1 MTLDERVAPEA
12 LPDFRPSL
20 RTRLAERGVDLRLL
34 LLVPAVLV
42 VVVLFIY
49 PFIFGIQLSLTP
61 QRFANPVDN
70 YRAFFSDPYY
80 FSSLSNTL
88 AIAVPATFVNVFAAV
103 PIAVRMRRAFRGRR
117 LLAAALVVPVSLG
130 TVFLAD
136 GMLNVLGPAGWLNKA
151 LIGIGLI
158 DDPVR
163 LTNNWWGVF
172 LSLVVSG
179 FPFAFLLMLAYASGI
194 DPSLESAAATLGASR
209 GQRFWH
215 VIFPLLLPGAAVTLC
230 LNFVMAFSVFP
241 SAVLLGDPSGSSR
254 VMALIAYQEA
264 QERLDPSMGSA
275 VAMLLAAAQLVF
287 VVLVLGARSLLYRGP
302 ASGGK
307 G

>member
-1 MTLDERVAPEA
+1 MTATVV
-12 LPDFRPSL
+12 RPSL
-20 RTRLAERGVDLRLL
+20 RLRLAERGIDLRLL
-34 LLVPAVLV
+34 MAVPAVLV
-42 VVVLFIY
+42 VLVLFVY
-49 PFIFGIQLSLTP
+49 PFVFGIQLSLTP
-61 QRFANPVDN
+61 QKFTNPLDN

-80 FSSLSNTL
+80 SSSLVNTL
-88 AIAVPATFVNVFAAV
+88 AIAVPATFVNVVAAV

-117 LLAAALVVPVSLG
+117 VLAAALVVPVSLG

-136 GMLNVLGPAGWLNKA
+136 GMLNVLGPSGWLNKT
-151 LIGIGLI
+151 LLGLGIVH
-158 DDPVR
+158 DPIR

-194 DPSLESAAATLGASR
+194 DPSLEQAAATLGASP
-209 GQRFWH
+209 GQRFRY
-215 VIFPLLLPGAAVTLC
+215 VVFPLLLPGAAVTLC

-302 ASGGK
+302 ATGGK

>member
-1 MTLDERVAPEA
+1 MIKRTVEP
-12 LPDFRPSL
+12 PIKPSL
-20 RTRLAERGVDLRLL
+20 RLRLAERGIDMRLL
-34 LLVPAVLV
+34 LLVPSVIVVLV
-42 VVVLFIY
+42 LFVY
-49 PFIFGIQLSLTP
+49 PFVFGIQLSLTP
-61 QRFANPVDN
+61 QRFNNPFDN

-88 AIAVPATFVNVFAAV
+88 ALAVPATLVNVFAAV
-103 PIAVRMRRAFRGRR
+103 PIAVRMRQAFRGRR

-151 LIGIGLI
+151 LLGLGLVK
-158 DDPVR
+158 DPVL
-163 LTNNWWGVF
+163 LTHNWWGVF

-209 GQRFWH
+209 GQRFRY

-254 VMALIAYQEA
+254 VLAVIAYQEV

>member
-1 MTLDERVAPEA
+1 VTATLQKPVVADP
-12 LPDFRPSL
+12 PPKPSL
-20 RTRLAERGVDLRLL
+20 RLRLAERGVDLRLL
-34 LLVPAVLV
+34 LLVPAVVIVL
-42 VVVLFIY
+42 VLFVY
-49 PFIFGIQLSLTP
+49 PFIFGIKLSLTP
-61 QRFANPVDN
+61 QRFNNPIDN

-80 FSSLSNTL
+80 FSSLANTL

-117 LLAAALVVPVSLG
+117 LLAAVLVVPVSLG

-136 GMLNVLGPAGWLNKA
+136 GMLNVLGPSGWLNKA
-151 LIGIGLI
+151 LVGIGIVDEPI
-158 DDPVR
+158 S
-163 LTNNWWGVF
+163 LTHNWWGVF

-209 GQRFWH
+209 SQRFWH
-215 VIFPLLLPGAAVTLC
+215 IVFPLLLPGAAVTLC

-264 QERLDPSMGSA
+264 QERLDPSMGST
-275 VAMLLAAAQLVF
+275 VAMLLAAVQLVF

-302 ASGGK
+302 AGGGK

>member
-1 MTLDERVAPEA
+1 MTAAAV
-12 LPDFRPSL
+12 RPSL
-20 RTRLAERGVDLRLL
+20 KLRLAERGVDLRLL
-34 LLVPAVLV
+34 LAVPAVLV
-42 VVVLFIY
+42 ILVLFVY
-49 PFIFGIQLSLTP
+49 PFVFGIQLSLTP
-61 QRFANPVDN
+61 QRFSNPLDN

-80 FSSLSNTL
+80 SSSLVNTL
-88 AIAVPATFVNVFAAV
+88 LIAVPATFVNVVAAV
-103 PIAVRMRRAFRGRR
+103 PIAVRMRRSFKGRR
-117 LLAAALVVPVSLG
+117 VLSAALVVPVSLG

-136 GMLNVLGPAGWLNKA
+136 GMLNVLGPSGWLNK
-151 LIGIGLI
+151 LLMGIGLTDEPI
-158 DDPVR
+158 R

-194 DPSLESAAATLGASR
+194 DPSLEQAAATLGASR
-209 GQRFWH
+209 GQRFRY
-215 VIFPLLLPGAAVTLC
+215 VVFPLLLPGAAVTLC

-287 VVLVLGARSLLYRGP
+287 VALVLGARSLLYRGP